1 MKSEN
6 FKLNFLH
13 VCDYASFSEGGKLNI
28 LGIFENINA
37 SKIPYIHPQMFVVLN
52 ILIKKAGNYKKIV
65 TRFVQDNNKTEI
77 ARTEFPMNIKMPP
90 AKGEF
95 RIGSVGQLN
104 SVKFKE
110 YGGYKIQIFVD
121 EYLIGE
127 KKITVSKIKN

>member
-1 MKSEN
+1 MKNEN

-28 LGIFENINA
+28 LGVFENINA
-37 SKIPYIHPQMFVVLN
+37 SKVPYIHSQMFIVLN

-65 TRFVQDNNKTEI
+65 TRFIQDSNKTEI
-77 ARTEFPMNIKMPP
+77 ARTEFPMNMKMPS

-104 SVKFKE
+104 GVKFKE
-110 YGGYKIQIFVD
+110 YGEYKIQIFVD